1 VISNGRGA
9 TATVVSRTHTPQG
22 SPNSSRRH
30 LNTTGHG
37 AVPNSKAAAT
47 AANNNNINITQT
59 VSTSS
64 SPSPPPP
71 PPFAAVGLTANG
83 AAPPAPP
90 PTTGPI
96 DIDNY
101 MFDRDGDDDNSQD
114 SLEDELDGEHHKY
127 DEYDEDPFLLVE
139 KLKYFHNPN
148 QRLLDNDASL
158 IPGSPFSKPRNKIS
172 SRPTEPL
179 SIAKYVSTLAFV
191 VTLGWVG
198 YLFFLAIDTYQS
210 PIRIVI
216 EIVLAIIAFFGL
228 FWNTYFIIA
237 SIGKC
242 FIPSRAFQT
251 NTKYCS
257 MIPETKPPEASW
269 MDVTIQIPVYKES
282 LREVLMPTLKS
293 CMKARDFY
301 HKNTISAA
309 AAGGAAVNSYN
320 KSAKCNIVVC
330 DDGMMA
336 FLRDNFAAAEM
347 LWDAILKTNGRVV
360 KLSKLLKTVD
370 ATSRRH
376 LKGMR
381 SKNVYEVFWY
391 VRFSSCDA
399 NEIPRVNL
407 SFSIMICFA
416 YPFSGACSTIIITT
430 LDSSHAQRWTDVVNS
445 KRLPI

>member
-1 VISNGRGA
+1 MPHSSSNPNKDLNGFEVSFENVDFNQAPDDVVAASMNRAVAQTAQRMSTDNQDRQPPPPSATTARTTISNGRGA
-9 TATVVSRTHTPQG
+9 TATVVSSN
-22 SPNSSRRH
+22 SPHHSQRH
-30 LNTTGHG
+30 FLSN
-37 AVPNSKAAAT
+37 PKAAA
-47 AANNNNINITQT
+47 AAVGSNDISPAVT
-59 VSTSS
+59 TSS
-64 SPSPPPP
+64 SSS
-71 PPFAAVGLTANG
+71 
-83 AAPPAPP
+83 PAPP
-90 PTTGPI
+90 PTAPPVAVSSNSSDPNGPV

-101 MFDRDGDDDNSQD
+101 IFEDDEEDGQESHTLFGELTADD
-114 SLEDELDGEHHKY
+114 HKY
-127 DEYDEDPFLLVE
+127 DEYDEDPFLMVE

-191 VTLGWVG
+191 VTLGWVA

-210 PIRIVI
+210 PGRIVI
-216 EIVLAIIAFFGL
+216 EVILAIISFFGL

-242 FIPSRAFQT
+242 FIPTRAFCT

-257 MIPETKPPEASW
+257 IIPETKPPEASW

-301 HKNTISAA
+301 HKNTASVGHSKA
-309 AAGGAAVNSYN
+309 
-320 KSAKCNIVVC
+320 AKCNIVVC

-347 LWDAILKTNGRVV
+347 LWDAILKTQGRVV

-391 VRFSSCDA
+391 V
-399 NEIPRVNL
+399 
-407 SFSIMICFA
+407 M
-416 YPFSGACSTIIITT
+416 
-430 LDSSHAQRWTDVVNS
+430 
-445 KRLPI
+445 